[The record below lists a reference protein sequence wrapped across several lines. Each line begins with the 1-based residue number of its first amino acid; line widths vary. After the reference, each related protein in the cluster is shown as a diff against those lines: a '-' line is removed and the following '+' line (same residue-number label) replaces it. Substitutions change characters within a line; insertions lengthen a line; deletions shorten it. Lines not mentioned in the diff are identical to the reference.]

1 MFNSTSHSFV
11 ALTRE
16 LSISTLE
23 ENFHIYARPCI
34 ILYISDLL
42 LIYYKNGPL
51 ILLWGENP
59 SNNYFETKF
68 KSRDTTQ
75 SPPEK
80 KKNRYLVYW
89 YSGTSSFKMTG
100 QGSWNKP
107 TSSKSSE
114 KSHFRPH
121 DFMYIPNWQL
131 KEFLRK
137 FAWRLELLYR
147 IIMA

>member
-80 KKNRYLVYW
+80 KKKTDILSTGILALPHSKWPAKEVEINQHLQNPQKKVTSDRTTSCIYLI
-89 YSGTSSFKMTG
+89 G
-100 QGSWNKP
+100 
-107 TSSKSSE
+107 SSKN
-114 KSHFRPH
+114 F
-121 DFMYIPNWQL
+121 
-131 KEFLRK
+131 
-137 FAWRLELLYR
+137 
-147 IIMA
+147 

>member
-1 MFNSTSHSFV
+1 MFNSTSHSFA

-80 KKNRYLVYW
+80 KKTDILSTGILALAHSKWPAKEVEINQHLQNPQKKVTSDRTTSCIYL
-89 YSGTSSFKMTG
+89 TSS
-100 QGSWNKP
+100 
-107 TSSKSSE
+107 SKN
-114 KSHFRPH
+114 F
-121 DFMYIPNWQL
+121 
-131 KEFLRK
+131 
-137 FAWRLELLYR
+137 
-147 IIMA
+147 